1 MGSLAPRVAASR
13 ARSAP
18 EMQKNPITPTG
29 AAKLREELTQLKNVE
44 RPAVIQAIATAREH
58 GDLSENAEYHAARD
72 KQSFIEGRIKEIE
85 NKLACAEVI
94 DPSKLAG
101 DRVAFGA
108 TVRLANADTGEQMT
122 YRILGADEADLAN
135 GSISITSPLA
145 RSLVGK
151 QMGDEV
157 RVRMP
162 GGERT
167 YEVLDIS
174 FG

>member
-1 MGSLAPRVAASR
+1 
-13 ARSAP
+13 
-18 EMQKNPITPTG
+18 MQKNPITPEG
-29 AAKLREELTQLKNVE
+29 AARLREELVNLKSVE
-44 RPAVIQAIATAREH
+44 RPAIIQAIAVAREH

-72 KQSFIEGRIKEIE
+72 KQSFIEGRIKDIE
-85 NKLACAEVI
+85 NKLALAEVI

-108 TVRLANADTGEQMT
+108 IVKLSNTATSEEVT
-122 YRILGADEADLAN
+122 YRILGADESDLAK
-135 GSISITSPLA
+135 GSISVTSPLA
-145 RSLVGK
+145 RSLIGK
-151 QMGDEV
+151 VVGDEV
-157 RVRMP
+157 TVRMP

>member
-1 MGSLAPRVAASR
+1 
-13 ARSAP
+13 
-18 EMQKNPITPTG
+18 MQKNPITPEG
-29 AAKLREELTQLKNVE
+29 AAKLREELGHLKSVE
-44 RPAVIQAIATAREH
+44 RPAVIQAIAVAREH
-58 GDLSENAEYHAARD
+58 GDLSENAEYHAARE

-85 NKLACAEVI
+85 NKLALAEVI

-101 DRVAFGA
+101 DKVAFGA
-108 TVRLANADTGEQMT
+108 TVKLSNSETGEEVT
-122 YRILGADEADLAN
+122 YRILGADESDLAK

-145 RSLVGK
+145 RSLLGK
-151 QMGDEV
+151 EVGDEV
-157 RVRMP
+157 KVRMP